1 MKLIVKGNKNPMTW
15 SPQSWRTKTIRQ
27 MPQYP
32 DLSAL
37 AAAEA
42 RLADYPPLV
51 FAGEARELKAALAK
65 AVTGEAFLLQGGD
78 CAESF
83 GEFRAPII
91 RDTFRVLLQM
101 AIVLTFAGQVP
112 VVKVS
117 RAAGQYAKPR
127 SEDTETQN
135 GVTLP
140 TYRGDNINGVEFTAA
155 ARVPDPERMVQAYY
169 HSAATMNLL
178 RAFSTGG
185 YADLHRVS
193 RWTLEFAHSGASE
206 KYQDMAQRVDQ
217 ALKFMEACAIT
228 ADTAPQIHQ
237 TSLYTSHEALL
248 LPFEQALTRRDT
260 TTGEWYDVSAHLLW
274 IGERTRHLD
283 GAHVEFLRGVENP
296 IGMKVGPTVTPD
308 DLLKLCEI
316 LNPKNEA
323 GRLTLYARM
332 GAGKIAAALPAL
344 LRVTKAKGLN
354 VIWACDP
361 MHGNTIKTAGG
372 IKTRRF
378 DDILSETR
386 SFFEICRAEGVPPGG
401 IHIEHTGQN
410 VTECLGGTAAIDE
423 AGLAGNYTSA
433 VDPRLNASQ
442 AVELAFLVAEMLHQ
456 NN

>member
-1 MKLIVKGNKNPMTW
+1 MTW
-15 SPQSWRTKTIRQ
+15 SPQSWRTKPIRQ

-32 DLSAL
+32 DLGAL
-37 AAAEA
+37 QAAEA

-51 FAGEARELKAALAK
+51 FAGEARDLKVALAK

-83 GEFRAPII
+83 AEFRAPII

-112 VVKVS
+112 VIKLA

-127 SEDTETQN
+127 SEDTETRD

-140 TYRGDNINGVEFTAA
+140 TYRGDNINGVEFTAE

-178 RAFSTGG
+178 RAFARGG

-193 RWTLEFAHSGASE
+193 RWTLDFVANSGASE
-206 KYQDMAQRVDQ
+206 KYQAMAQGVDQ
-217 ALKFMEACAIT
+217 ALKFMEACDIT
-228 ADTAPQIHQ
+228 ATTSPQIHT

-248 LPFEQALTRRDT
+248 LPYEEALTRRDT

-274 IGERTRHLD
+274 IGERTRQLD

-296 IGMKVGPTVTPD
+296 IGVKVGPTVTPD
-308 DLLKLCEI
+308 ELLKLCDI

-332 GAGKIAAALPAL
+332 GAGKIAAGLPQL
-344 LRVTKAKGLN
+344 LRATKSNGLN
-354 VIWACDP
+354 VVWASDP
-361 MHGNTIKTAGG
+361 MHGNTIKTASG
-372 IKTRRF
+372 IKTRKF

-386 SFFEICRAEGVPPGG
+386 AFFEICRAEGVPAGG

-410 VTECLGGTAAIDE
+410 VTECLGGAAAIDE
-423 AGLAGNYTSA
+423 AGLERNYTTA

-442 AVELAFLVAEMLHQ
+442 AVELAFLVAEMLRG
-456 NN
+456 

>member
-1 MKLIVKGNKNPMTW
+1 MTW
-15 SPQSWRTKTIRQ
+15 SPQSWREKPIRQ

-42 RLADYPPLV
+42 RLADYPALV
-51 FAGEARELKAALAK
+51 FAGEARDLKAALAK
-65 AVTGEAFLLQGGD
+65 VVTGEAFLLQGGD

-83 GEFRAPII
+83 SEFRGPII

-112 VVKVS
+112 IVKLA

-127 SEDTETQN
+127 SEDTETID

-140 TYRGDNINGVEFTAA
+140 TYRGDNINGIGFTAE
-155 ARVPDPERMVQAYY
+155 ARTPDPERMVQAYY

-178 RAFSTGG
+178 RAFSYGG

-193 RWTLEFAHSGASE
+193 RWTLEFVNQSNAGS
-206 KYQDMAQRVDQ
+206 KYHDMAQRVDQ
-217 ALKFMEACAIT
+217 ALKFMEACEIT
-228 ADTAPQIHQ
+228 ATTAPQIHQ

-248 LPFEQALTRRDT
+248 LPYEQALTRRDT

-274 IGERTRHLD
+274 IGERTRQLD
-283 GAHVEFLRGVENP
+283 GAHVEFLRGVGNP
-296 IGMKVGPTVTPD
+296 IGVKVGPTMTPD
-308 DLLKLCEI
+308 ELLKLCAV
-316 LNPKNEA
+316 LNPNNDA

-332 GAGKIAAALPAL
+332 GASKIGSALPLL
-344 LRVTKAKGLN
+344 LRATKAAGLN
-354 VIWACDP
+354 VIWASDP
-361 MHGNTIKTAGG
+361 MHGNTIKTASGV
-372 IKTRRF
+372 KTRRF

-386 SFFEICRAEGVPPGG
+386 NFFEICRAEGVPPGG

-410 VTECLGGTAAIDE
+410 VTECLGGAQAIDE
-423 AGLAGNYTSA
+423 AGLAQNYTTA

-442 AVELAFLVAEMLHQ
+442 AIELAFLVAEMLKSD
-456 NN
+456 